1 MSYKKGT
8 NYFPVV
14 DNLNFSIHKGKVTAI
29 IGESGGG
36 KTQTGLAMAGLLP
49 KTAKFKLES
58 NPPLKNYIISF
69 IFQDPL
75 NALNPLM
82 KIGSQIK
89 EAIRNK
95 SNSSFKKQLVLDL
108 LDKLEISD
116 SLKRYK
122 QYPYELS
129 GGMRQRIL
137 IAMALAR
144 DSDILIADEPATSLD
159 VRIKYQII
167 EMLKKICL
175 ESEKTIIYIT
185 HDLDSVKG
193 FADYITIMYAG
204 KIVEW
209 GRAESIYHNPK
220 HPYTKNLI
228 KLSQQYKTSDGRL
241 EYIKGQPPLPD
252 NFPEGCRFH
261 PRCEVAIE
269 NCKLDDPKIKG
280 TTEHWWKC
288 PLYD

>member
-1 MSYKKGT
+1 M
-8 NYFPVV
+8 
-14 DNLNFSIHKGKVTAI
+14 AI
-29 IGESGGG
+29 
-36 KTQTGLAMAGLLP
+36 AGLLP
-49 KTAKFKLES
+49 KTARFKLES
-58 NPPLKNYIISF
+58 NPSLKNFIISF

-89 EAIRNK
+89 EAIKTK
-95 SNSSFKKQLVLDL
+95 SNSINKKQLVLDL

-116 SLKRYK
+116 SSKRYK

-144 DSDILIADEPATSLD
+144 DPDILIADEPATSLD

-175 ESEKTIIYIT
+175 ESDKAIIYIT

-209 GRAESIYHNPK
+209 GRAESIFQNPK
-220 HPYTKNLI
+220 HPYTKKLI
-228 KLSQQYKTSDGRL
+228 NLSQQYKNQEGRL
-241 EYIKGQPPLPD
+241 DYIKGQPPSPE
-252 NFPEGCRFH
+252 NFSEGCRFH
-261 PRCEVAIE
+261 PRCESAIE
-269 NCKLDDPKIKG
+269 SCKLEDPKIKG

-288 PLYD
+288 PVND